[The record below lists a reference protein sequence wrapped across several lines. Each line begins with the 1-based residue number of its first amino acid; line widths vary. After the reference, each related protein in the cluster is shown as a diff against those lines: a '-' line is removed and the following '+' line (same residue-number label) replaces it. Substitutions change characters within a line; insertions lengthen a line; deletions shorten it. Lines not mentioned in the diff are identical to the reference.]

1 MKTVRRVSR
10 ERIRRRSLWQS
21 VSYGRPT
28 VRENSR
34 TMEEKEAGVP
44 FSVMML
50 RLSRAMSSS

>member
-1 MKTVRRVSR
+1 MKTVRRVFR
-10 ERIRRRSLWQS
+10 ARILRRSLWQS

-50 RLSRAMSSS
+50 RLSSGRR